1 MRSFTIF
8 LMATVCN
15 VLLNEGEMDGRVARM
30 GIKERVNKIL
40 VEQRDTKRPSRRLS
54 VVGILRLQLVLMK

>member
-30 GIKERVNKIL
+30 GIKERVYKIL
-40 VEQRDTKRPSRRLS
+40 VEQHDTKRPSRRLS

>member
-1 MRSFTIF
+1 
-8 LMATVCN
+8 MATVCN